1 MASGIWKLHV
11 GNHTLFLKFMVEPY
25 AILNSEVWGKVFTL
39 FSNVSVSIVMF
50 FFFFLS
56 LAVLIKSSLNS
67 DF

>member
-39 FSNVSVSIVMF
+39 FSNVSVSFVF
-50 FFFFLS
+50 FFFFFFFFGINKII
-56 LAVLIKSSLNS
+56 IK
-67 DF
+67 